1 MTPDEL
7 EHARRESR
15 EMSDTR
21 LAKLLADGPQGVPT
35 EAWDVLVAER
45 ERRGRIPPRLR
56 ISDTT
61 PSERTNSS
69 GAASDEDRYPALR
82 IIVLLTKVAAVLVFA
97 LSLVAAFLSVGAG
110 TSSPLAVIAAV
121 ILGALAAL
129 GLWASA
135 ELTQVLIDIEA
146 NTRRRS

>member
-45 ERRGRIPPRLR
+45 ERRSRIPPRLR

-97 LSLVAAFLSVGAG
+97 VSLVAAFLSVGAG
-110 TSSPLAVIAAV
+110 TSSLLAVIAAV
-121 ILGALAAL
+121 TLGALAAL
-129 GLWASA
+129 GLGASA